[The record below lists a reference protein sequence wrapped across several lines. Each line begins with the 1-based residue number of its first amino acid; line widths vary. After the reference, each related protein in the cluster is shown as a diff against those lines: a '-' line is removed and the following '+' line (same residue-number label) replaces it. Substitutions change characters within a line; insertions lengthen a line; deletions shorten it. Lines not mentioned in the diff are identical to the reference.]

1 MLKGVAARE
10 GKVGEGRELG
20 PRLQYGL
27 VERVGR
33 DMRCASECCRDLLF
47 TIGRNVARCKKL
59 MRGFGGTDNA
69 ERSHAR
75 KLLGCCQ

>member
-1 MLKGVAARE
+1 MLEGVAARE

-20 PRLQYGL
+20 PLLQYGL

-33 DMRCASECCRDLLF
+33 DMRCASECGRDLLF
-47 TIGRNVARCKKL
+47 AVGRNVAGGKKL

-69 ERSHAR
+69 ERSRAR